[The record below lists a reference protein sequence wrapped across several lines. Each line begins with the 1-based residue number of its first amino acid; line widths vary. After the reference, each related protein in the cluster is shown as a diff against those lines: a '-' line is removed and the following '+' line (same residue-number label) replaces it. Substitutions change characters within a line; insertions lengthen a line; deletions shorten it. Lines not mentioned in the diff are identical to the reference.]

1 MKFQRVL
8 VCFIRCILTI
18 LGYIFNPVLDK
29 VFSIIY
35 DRSSTMVSPV
45 SDYILLQSATSLAKK
60 IRTKQVKA
68 VDVMEAFIARVK
80 EVNPIVN
87 AAVAE
92 RFEEA
97 LKEAQK
103 IDEILEGS
111 SLDPEYSE
119 DKKPFL
125 GVPLTVKEAFAVKGM
140 PNTSGLVTRKN
151 TCAEFDAQ
159 VVAHLKRAGAIPFI
173 VTNTSELCMW
183 YESANRLYGRT
194 SNPYNTG
201 RIVGGSSGGEA
212 CIIAAGGAVIGIGS
226 DIGGSIRMP
235 AFFNG
240 VFGHRPSR
248 GAVPNEGQ
256 FPMATGSELELLST
270 GPICRYAEDLLPA
283 LKIMAGNNANN
294 LKFNEMVDLK
304 SLKFYSI
311 EDDGGSLFVSKI
323 DPQLKAAQLKV
334 VTYLEETY
342 RVKVE
347 HVYLSKLKY
356 SLEMWGARMNSSD
369 GTSFCQYMANCN
381 GQVNPYLEF
390 FKWVFGCSNH
400 TLPAISLGIV
410 EKLDFLLEGSNKKA
424 LETFKRLEKEL
435 QDLLGDNGILFY
447 PTHPKLAPYHNL
459 PLFYPFNFAYTGIMN
474 AFGLPVTQ
482 VPLGLS
488 KEGLPLGIQ
497 IVTAMNKDH
506 LSIAV
511 ARALEG
517 TFGGWVN
524 PGA

>member
-8 VCFIRCILTI
+8 VSLIRCILTI
-18 LGYIFNPVLDK
+18 LGYIFNPVLDR

-35 DRSSTMVSPV
+35 DQSSTMVSPV
-45 SDYILLQSATSLAKK
+45 HEDILMQSATSLAKK
-60 IRTKQVKA
+60 IRSRQVNA

-80 EVNPIVN
+80 EVNPVVN
-87 AAVAE
+87 AAVSE

-97 LKEAQK
+97 LKEAQN
-103 IDEILEGS
+103 IDEILDAQ

-140 PNTSGLVTRKN
+140 PNTAGLVIRKN
-151 TCAEFDAQ
+151 TCAEVDAP
-159 VVAHLKRAGAIPFI
+159 VVAYLKQAGAIPFI
-173 VTNTSELCMW
+173 VTNVSELCMW

-194 SNPYNTG
+194 SNPYHTG
-201 RIVGGSSGGEA
+201 KIVGGSSGGEA
-212 CIIAAGGAVIGIGS
+212 CIIASGGAVIGIGS

-240 VFGHRPSR
+240 VFGHRSSR

-256 FPMATGSELELLST
+256 FPIASGSELELLST

-283 LKIMAGNNANN
+283 LKIMAGKNANN
-294 LKFNEMVDLK
+294 LKFDEMVDLK

-311 EDDGGSLFVSKI
+311 EDDGGSLFVSTI

-334 VTYLEETY
+334 VTFLEETY
-342 RVKVE
+342 RVTVE
-347 HVYLSKLKY
+347 HVCLSKLKY
-356 SLEMWGARMNSSD
+356 SLEMWSARMSSSD

-390 FKWVFGCSNH
+390 FKWIFRCSNH
-400 TLPAISLGIV
+400 TLPAIGLGLV
-410 EKLDFLLEGSNKKA
+410 EKLDFLLEGSNRKA
-424 LETFKRLEKEL
+424 LDTLKRLKKEL
-435 QDLLGDNGILFY
+435 QDMLGDNGILLY
-447 PTHPKLAPYHNL
+447 PTHPKLAPYHNQ
-459 PLFYPFNFAYTGIMN
+459 PLFYPLNFAYTAIFN
-474 AFGLPVTQ
+474 ALGLPVTQ

-497 IVTAMNKDH
+497 IVTAINKDH

-517 TFGGWVN
+517 AFGGWVN